1 MAILKMV
8 AAGALGFIAYRVWQR
23 SQTGSRPAAVLDDGD
38 TTPPHGD
45 PILVGARLEAEA
57 AASEPRAPAHSSRG
71 FGEP

>member
-1 MAILKMV
+1 MAILKIV

-23 SQTGSRPAAVLDDGD
+23 SQTGSRPAAILDDGH

-57 AASEPRAPAHSSRG
+57 ASKPRPPAHSSRG